1 LVKVN
6 ITTLGCPKNQVDS
19 ENLLRLF
26 DSDTFAYTDDIDE
39 SDILLI
45 NTCGFI
51 REAKE
56 ESIEEILRLATAKNQ
71 NHKKLIVFGCLAKRY
86 KDELIREIPEIDAI
100 FGVGE
105 EKEIIKYCKNLQLN
119 KKDEARNIKN
129 SINHPETSLSSY
141 AYLKIADGCD
151 KKCTFCVIPS
161 IRGRFKS
168 ISPEQIISNA
178 EFHLNKGVR
187 ELILIAQDITSY
199 GKDLKGYNLVS
210 LLKDLVSINGD
221 FKIRLLYLYPSDI
234 NDELIDLVAKEVKIQ
249 KYLDIP
255 LQHSEDK
262 ILRLMGRRGTK
273 KEYLK
278 LIRKIR
284 RSIPGVTLRTSFIV
298 GFPQETELDFQG
310 LLDFIEEVRFDRLG
324 VFKYSKE
331 EGTPAERYKTHIPEK
346 VKERRY
352 HEIMSRQ
359 AVISYEKNKELL
371 GKTFEAIVDEID
383 DSVIIARL
391 YSHAPEIDG
400 VVIIQNTEER
410 QQKKENLSLKVGDL
424 VNVKIVDAYD
434 YDVKGVLVRDG
445 SL

>member
-1 LVKVN
+1 MVKVN

-119 KKDEARNIKN
+119 KKDEVRNIKN
-129 SINHPETSLSSY
+129 STNHPETSLSSY

-151 KKCTFCVIPS
+151 RRCTFCVIPS

-168 ISPEQIISNA
+168 IDPEQIISNA
-178 EFHLNKGVR
+178 EFHLSNGVR
-187 ELILIAQDITSY
+187 ELILVAQDITSY

-210 LLKDLVSINGD
+210 LLKDLASINGN

-234 NDELIDLVAKEVKIQ
+234 SDELIALIAEEDKIQ

-278 LIRKIR
+278 IIRKIR
-284 RSIPGVTLRTSFIV
+284 RSIPGVALRTSFIV
-298 GFPQETELDFQG
+298 GFPGETELDFQG
-310 LLDFIEEVRFDRLG
+310 LLDFNEEVRFDRLG
-324 VFKYSKE
+324 VFKYSRE
-331 EGTPAERYKTHIPEK
+331 EGTLAERYKSQIPEK

-352 HEIMSRQ
+352 NEIMIRQ
-359 AVISYEKNKELL
+359 AAISYEKNKELL
-371 GKTFEAIVDEID
+371 GKTYEAIVDEID
-383 DSVIIARL
+383 GSVIIARL

-400 VVIIQNTEER
+400 VVIIQNLEER
-410 QQKKENLSLKVGDL
+410 EQKKEGLSLKVGDL

-434 YDVKGVLVRDG
+434 YDVKGVLVNG
-445 SL
+445 ST